1 MDETDSGSVDVG
13 TMDGEDLEYMT
24 ARSYFHVA
32 NQIFNN
38 MLDVITGLDRDIKAL
53 QREINQVKMQLNDLK
68 QSCGDNSDNHGYIH
82 SGTCSGTCSGMQCDI
97 YDVD

>member
-13 TMDGEDLEYMT
+13 TMDSEDLEYMT

-38 MLDVITGLDRDIKAL
+38 MLDVITGLDHDIKAL
-53 QREINQVKMQLNDLK
+53 QHEIDQVKMQLNDLK
-68 QSCGDNSDNHGYIH
+68 QNVQCNCQ
-82 SGTCSGTCSGMQCDI
+82 CSAAQCDFDMC
-97 YDVD
+97 DVD

>member
-1 MDETDSGSVDVG
+1 MTYESGNGTHAMDESDNGSVDVG
-13 TMDGEDLEYMT
+13 EMDAEDLEYMT

-53 QREINQVKMQLNDLK
+53 QLEINQVKMQLNELR
-68 QSCGDNSDNHGYIH
+68 QDNEQ
-82 SGTCSGTCSGMQCDI
+82 CKAMQCNPYTD
-97 YDVD
+97 DVD